1 MNYGILSCI
10 PILILIL
17 GVLITKKIAPMMILA
32 SICGAVILY
41 GSDIL
46 SGYISMMYG
55 VLSDPTYQFVLIL
68 LLLFGAMIRFF
79 QKSGALSGLRAI
91 LSGASKGPRQP
102 LLLSALLS
110 LILFVD
116 DYLAL
121 LTVSFTMREVTD
133 RSGIPREH
141 LAYQVG
147 TMTPSVSVLIPI
159 TSWTAFTVGLIS
171 NEGLGYLDYVRAIPM
186 MYFPIFTLIAGI
198 LLAMGKLPKVGA
210 LKESY
215 ARIKAGGSTLPP
227 KEEAGES
234 IVDMEVEEESAPSSP
249 LNFLLPVLSLV
260 GFLLYFEM
268 SLIHGLMG
276 ALLMQSLLYS
286 VQRLLSPWEIVS
298 EALAGAKSMAPMV
311 ILIFFAFLLSHGNAA
326 LGFTEYLLSLLS
338 ASLAPQLLALF
349 VFLLIAGITFAT
361 SGYWIIQVITV
372 PLFISL
378 ALTMHVY
385 PPLVIAAMMSGAVF
399 GSMLCFYSD
408 VLFLV
413 ASGTGVGNLRQV
425 RVSAPYLLTCAL
437 LSALG
442 FLITGYLL

>member
-68 LLLFGAMIRFF
+68 LLLFGAMIRLF

-159 TSWTAFTVGLIS
+159 TS
-171 NEGLGYLDYVRAIPM
+171 
-186 MYFPIFTLIAGI
+186 TL
-198 LLAMGKLPKVGA
+198 
-210 LKESY
+210 
-215 ARIKAGGSTLPP
+215 R
-227 KEEAGES
+227 
-234 IVDMEVEEESAPSSP
+234 
-249 LNFLLPVLSLV
+249 
-260 GFLLYFEM
+260 
-268 SLIHGLMG
+268 
-276 ALLMQSLLYS
+276 
-286 VQRLLSPWEIVS
+286 
-298 EALAGAKSMAPMV
+298 
-311 ILIFFAFLLSHGNAA
+311 
-326 LGFTEYLLSLLS
+326 
-338 ASLAPQLLALF
+338 
-349 VFLLIAGITFAT
+349 
-361 SGYWIIQVITV
+361 
-372 PLFISL
+372 
-378 ALTMHVY
+378 
-385 PPLVIAAMMSGAVF
+385 
-399 GSMLCFYSD
+399 
-408 VLFLV
+408 
-413 ASGTGVGNLRQV
+413 
-425 RVSAPYLLTCAL
+425 
-437 LSALG
+437 
-442 FLITGYLL
+442 